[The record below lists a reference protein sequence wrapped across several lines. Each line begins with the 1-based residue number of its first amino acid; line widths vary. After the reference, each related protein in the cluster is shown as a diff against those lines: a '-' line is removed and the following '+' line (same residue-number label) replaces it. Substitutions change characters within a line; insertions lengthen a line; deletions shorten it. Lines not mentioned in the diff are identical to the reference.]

1 MAARDASAPVRF
13 ARRGTA
19 AALVVLVAVVAWFLI
34 VRRPR
39 PAPEK
44 SEAGAPAGQRIDR
57 KEGVRHLEYKDGK
70 VWADV
75 RADRFFLG
83 DDGMNH
89 LEGAVEIVD
98 YEGEA
103 GRRIRISADTVVYDP
118 GMVHFTISGHVQIV
132 SGDLRFESDSF
143 EYDKSLKLFRTDR
156 GGVLASDRLSG
167 SGREFAYAE
176 DGAELRMSGG
186 FRLEVKERPQPSGTA
201 VISGDTLRYRREE
214 KTGQV
219 EGRARVSYEKGE
231 GEADRLGFRL
241 SEDGRFLSSAT
252 FEGRARSLFR
262 DGEGRRAVE
271 AGVIGIRLFSGSSR
285 VSEAE
290 AREECRL
297 AVDGPDEPSA
307 RVRSGVL
314 RLTFDRNG
322 RLDGWK
328 ASDSALMSL
337 EEKGGEK
344 REVEG
349 EEISY
354 TDEPRSLAVRGAS
367 GKTARME
374 SGDSRIEAPVIGL
387 EVGPGNIQGSG
398 GVKCLMKVRPDAP
411 AFGFFSRDKALFV
424 ACERMS
430 SADEG
435 RRVSFEGDVKVW
447 QGEDSL
453 LAGSLKVL
461 KETGEITGRGEVRAG
476 FLHPRPGAS
485 GDGRVEVRGDEIE
498 YSPGDRTVSFRGGGS
513 VRMPDASL
521 SASEVFVDLRKE
533 SRDIRSLR
541 AEGKVAVFQGNC
553 EGRGGQAVYDPEA
566 DTVVLTGRPFLVEKD
581 KGTSR
586 GDKLTFH
593 LADGKILIENKGQG
607 RSITVVKS

>member
-39 PAPEK
+39 PAPET
-44 SEAGAPAGQRIDR
+44 SDTVAPAGQRIDR
-57 KEGVRHLEYKDGK
+57 KEGVQHLEYKDGK
-70 VWADV
+70 IWADV

-89 LEGAVEIVD
+89 LEGAVEILD
-98 YEGEA
+98 DEGVE
-103 GRRIRISADTVVYDP
+103 GRRITISADTVVYDP
-118 GMVHFTISGHVQIV
+118 AMVHFTISGHVRIV

-156 GGVLASDRLSG
+156 DGVLASDRLSG

-186 FRLEVKERPQPSGTA
+186 FRLEVKEGPQLSGTA
-201 VISGDTLRYRREE
+201 VISGETLRYRREE

-231 GEADRLGFRL
+231 GEADGLSFRL
-241 SEDGRFLSSAT
+241 SKDGRFLLSST
-252 FEGRARSLFR
+252 FEGRARILF
-262 DGEGRRAVE
+262 GEGRESRALE
-271 AGVIGIRLFSGSSR
+271 AAVIGVRMFPGSSR

-297 AVDGPDEPSA
+297 SVDGPDEPSA
-307 RVRSGVL
+307 RVRSGAL
-314 RLTFDRNG
+314 RLTFGREG
-322 RLDGWK
+322 RLAGWK
-328 ASDSALMSL
+328 ASGSAAMSL
-337 EEKGGEK
+337 DEKGGEK

-354 TDEPRSLAVRGAS
+354 TGEPRLFAVRGAS
-367 GKTARME
+367 GRTARME
-374 SGDSRIEAPVIGL
+374 SEDSRVEAPAIGL
-387 EVGPGNIQGSG
+387 DLGPGDIQASG
-398 GVKCLMKVRPDAP
+398 GVKCLMKARPDAP
-411 AFGFFSRDKALFV
+411 AFGFFPRDSSLFI
-424 ACERMS
+424 ACERMK
-430 SADEG
+430 SADGG
-435 RRVSFEGDVKVW
+435 RRLSFDGDVRIW

-453 LAGSLKVL
+453 LARSLEVW
-461 KETGEITGRGEVRAG
+461 KETGEIKGRGAVKAG
-476 FLHPRPGAS
+476 FLHPQPGAS
-485 GDGRVEVRGDEIE
+485 EERRVEVQGNEIE
-498 YSPGDRTVSFRGGGS
+498 YSPRDRTAVFRGGGS
-513 VRMPDASL
+513 VRMPDARL
-521 SASEVFVDLRKE
+521 SAATVFVGLRE
-533 SRDIRSLR
+533 GSRDIRSLR
-541 AEGKVAVFQGNC
+541 AEGDVALSQGNC

-566 DTVVLTGRPFLVEKD
+566 DTVVLTGRPILVEKG

-586 GDKLTFH
+586 GDQLTFH
-593 LADGKILIENKGQG
+593 LGDGRILIENKGQG